1 MGNHTRL
8 EKLEWEIRP
17 QSAAAPFRV
26 VVVNPGDPEPRLR
39 EAERPSVLLIRIVPA
54 GRDVMAM
61 KKPGPAIELEP
72 VDEALPAAIAELERT
87 LAERRSRRRA

>member
-1 MGNHTRL
+1 MGNHHRL

-17 QSAAAPFRV
+17 RSAAAPFRV
-26 VVVNPGDPEPRLR
+26 VVIHPGEPEPRLR

-54 GRDVMAM
+54 GREVMAM
-61 KKPGPAIELEP
+61 KPGPAIEPEP
-72 VDEALPAAIAELERT
+72 VDEALPAAIADLERA